1 MPQFPLHKY
10 PDSRPEWKGESVE
23 VYVKLSPEGRRMLR
37 VLARRRKLPMGE
49 YLEVLIREEHRKGW
63 ISAR

>member
-1 MPQFPLHKY
+1 
-10 PDSRPEWKGESVE
+10 
-23 VYVKLSPEGRRMLR
+23 MLR